1 MTFFVFSIL
10 QNLQTYQIWFLFGVT
25 PGVDFYPRHFEA
37 INKQQN
43 GEQNLGGKV
52 YYSYLLTLMENW

>member
-1 MTFFVFSIL
+1 MTFFVFPIL

-25 PGVDFYPRHFEA
+25 PGVDSYPRHSEA
-37 INKQQN
+37 ISKQQN

-52 YYSYLLTLMENW
+52 YYSYLLTLMEN